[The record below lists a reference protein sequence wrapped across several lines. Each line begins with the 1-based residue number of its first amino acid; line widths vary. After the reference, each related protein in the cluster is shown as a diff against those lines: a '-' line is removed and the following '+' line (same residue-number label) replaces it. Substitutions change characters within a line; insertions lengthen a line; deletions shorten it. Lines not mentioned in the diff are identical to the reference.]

1 MKNESSKYCDQNIN
15 IPNSKRRSLL
25 LENEE
30 PLPVMRINPKTN
42 PGLFTN
48 EMSETDDQVQSDL
61 FIYIRKLLALW
72 KICRYKNVG
81 NILPRFSGLVATLY
95 LKPGS
100 EKSVLT
106 YLPPIPKP
114 ITEYSTIMEVFYQSR
129 NISKQGNMKYAHIV
143 MDVGAAMKAYQV
155 IWNNPELWSD
165 IIIHLGDFHA
175 MMMFFSVIGDYLK
188 GSGFEEMVFQGK
200 LCTPGSIKGVM
211 KGKHYNRCW
220 LIHEAFAEC
229 VEQLYMDSMNNPPS
243 LNINN
248 PSEVLNNLNNGEV
261 KKYLSLCNS
270 VHVNLNLGL
279 TGRY

>member
-1 MKNESSKYCDQNIN
+1 
-15 IPNSKRRSLL
+15 
-25 LENEE
+25 
-30 PLPVMRINPKTN
+30 
-42 PGLFTN
+42 
-48 EMSETDDQVQSDL
+48 
-61 FIYIRKLLALW
+61 
-72 KICRYKNVG
+72 
-81 NILPRFSGLVATLY
+81 
-95 LKPGS
+95 
-100 EKSVLT
+100 
-106 YLPPIPKP
+106 
-114 ITEYSTIMEVFYQSR
+114 
-129 NISKQGNMKYAHIV
+129 

-175 MMMFFSVIGDYLK
+175 MMMFFSVIDDYLK

-200 LCTPGSIKGVM
+200 LCTPGSIKSVM

-229 VEQLYMDSMNNPPS
+229 VEQLYMDSVNNPTS

-279 TGRY
+279 TGRYWMTYCLLAS

>member
-1 MKNESSKYCDQNIN
+1 MEN
-15 IPNSKRRSLL
+15 LL
-25 LENEE
+25 LQECWQYFAEI
-30 PLPVMRINPKTN
+30 LRI
-42 PGLFTN
+42 
-48 EMSETDDQVQSDL
+48 V
-61 FIYIRKLLALW
+61 
-72 KICRYKNVG
+72 
-81 NILPRFSGLVATLY
+81 TLY

-100 EKSVLT
+100 EKCLLI

-114 ITEYSTIMEVFYQSR
+114 ITEYSTIMEVFFQSR
-129 NISKQGNMKYAHIV
+129 NISKQGNMKHAHIV
-143 MDVGAAMKAYQV
+143 MDVGSAVKAYQV

-200 LCTPGSIKGVM
+200 VCTPESIKGVM
-211 KGKHYNRCW
+211 KGKYYHCCW
-220 LIHEAFAEC
+220 LIYEAFAEC
-229 VEQLYMDSMNNPPS
+229 VEQLYMDSMNNPSS